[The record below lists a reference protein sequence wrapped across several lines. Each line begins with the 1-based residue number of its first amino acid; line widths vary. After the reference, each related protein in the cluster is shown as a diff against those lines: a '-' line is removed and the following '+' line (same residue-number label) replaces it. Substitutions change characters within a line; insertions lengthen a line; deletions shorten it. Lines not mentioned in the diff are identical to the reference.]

1 MAAWLSGSRG
11 LAVVKVSPDLVSV
24 LEHAD
29 PARRKVLLALI
40 GSGCLV
46 GLTAMGASGG
56 VAGKRLRPP
65 AVPIPRAYFGL
76 HMHRADAGTPWPP
89 VGFGS
94 WRLWDAYTTWPM
106 LEPQRGQWDFKRLDK
121 YVAMARL
128 TGVDILLPL
137 GLSPA
142 WASARPDEPSAYKPG
157 NAAEPANIADW
168 QNYVRT
174 VAERYKGK
182 IRYYELWNEPNL
194 RNFYSGSVETMLELA
209 RETYAILKQVDSR
222 NVLAAPAVTEG
233 GKQLDWLDRYLA
245 LGGGQFMD
253 VLSHHFYV
261 PREAPE
267 HMLQIV
273 ADVRKIMTRHGV
285 AYKPLWNTETG
296 WWMENGDG
304 TDSRPAPFTTWKKLD
319 LEEAASYV
327 SRSLILGWAAGL
339 ERFYWFAWDNHSMGL
354 IEPSTKALKPAG
366 QAFARTREWLQG
378 SVMTGCELADGVW
391 ICTLNHPAGGKAR
404 IVWHE
409 SEEVRLWSPPAD
421 WGAGEVEALDGTRQ
435 APGGSVAKLKLT
447 RSPLY
452 LR

>member
-1 MAAWLSGSRG
+1 MKTLPGSMHVFSQ
-11 LAVVKVSPDLVSV
+11 AN
-24 LEHAD
+24 AT
-29 PARRKVLLALI
+29 RRKVLLAMS
-40 GSGCLV
+40 GSACLV
-46 GLTAMGASGG
+46 GLSAMGVGG
-56 VAGKRLRPP
+56 GMPGTRLNPP
-65 AVPIPRAYFGL
+65 AAPVPRTYFGL

-121 YVAMARL
+121 YVAMAKL

-157 NAAEPANIADW
+157 NAAEPREIDDW
-168 QNYVRT
+168 RNYVRT

-194 RNFYSGSVETMLELA
+194 RNFYSGSVETMLQLA

-222 NVLAAPAVTEG
+222 NLLAAPAATEG

-267 HMLQIV
+267 HMLEIV
-273 ADVRKIMTRHGV
+273 ADVRKIMARHGV
-285 AYKPLWNTETG
+285 AHKPLWNTETG

-304 TDSRPAPFTTWKKLD
+304 TDSRPAPFTTWKKLG
-319 LEEAASYV
+319 LAEAAAYV
-327 SRSLILGWAAGL
+327 SRSLILGWAAGM
-339 ERFYWFAWDNHSMGL
+339 ERFYWFAWDNYSMGL
-354 IEPSTKALKPAG
+354 IEPSTKTLKPAG
-366 QAFARTREWLQG
+366 LAFARTREWLQG
-378 SVMTGCELADGVW
+378 SVMTGCEVSDGVW
-391 ICTLNHPAGGKAR
+391 ICTLNRPDGGKAR
-404 IVWHE
+404 IVWLAKGTT
-409 SEEVRLWSPPAD
+409 RLWSPPTD
-421 WGAGEVEALDGTRQ
+421 WKVSEVDALDGAHQ
-435 APGGSVAKLKLT
+435 VPGGIRARLQLSQ
-447 RSPLY
+447 SPLY